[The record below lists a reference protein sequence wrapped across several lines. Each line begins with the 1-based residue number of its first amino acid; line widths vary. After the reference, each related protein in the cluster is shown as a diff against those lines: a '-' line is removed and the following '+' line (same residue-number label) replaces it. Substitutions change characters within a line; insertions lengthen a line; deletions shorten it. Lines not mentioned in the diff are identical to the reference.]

1 MSLYTSNIY
10 LVSSKTDK
18 EFLTKLSNKSSS
30 KIKVR
35 PNWIQQNNNSNFK
48 DRNKNKVISV
58 GRLENQKNF
67 SKLISFFE
75 NTTYKIDIYG
85 EGSLKNQLIREA
97 KEKNVHVEIHKPIEN
112 KNLLDLLTSYKFFI
126 STSLFEGNP
135 KAILEAMA
143 AGCVVFAL
151 ENKNIFEIIE
161 NNSNGVLIN
170 ENTDLKTMIKDLEQD
185 YEKWNNLSSNA
196 INFIKENHSIE
207 EIVKEEYED
216 YLLLNKS

>member
-1 MSLYTSNIY
+1 VSLYTSNIY